1 MAHGAAPGVNIL
13 STVPVAHGC
22 TMTAVPAPTSPLR
35 VVGYCRTSTDDAQSP
50 EDSRRW
56 QLGVIERLVAG
67 HGEVVEVV
75 HDVGFTRG
83 LPWAR
88 RPDALAPIERCA
100 LPAAARGFEAIA
112 VAEPQRAFG
121 DPSQLFDIWRKL
133 DHYGVGLWIPEVGG
147 PADIRNEGHNIVLST
162 IGTMSESERPASAS
176 RSPTRPGR
184 WPAATPATGW
194 APPPPSATG

>member
-1 MAHGAAPGVNIL
+1 
-13 STVPVAHGC
+13 
-22 TMTAVPAPTSPLR
+22 MTAVPAPTSPLR

-50 EDSRRW
+50 KDSRRW

-88 RPDALAPIERCA
+88 RPDALALIARCA
-100 LPAAARGFEAIA
+100 LPAAARGFDAIA

-121 DPSQLFDIWRKL
+121 DPSQLFDKL
-133 DHYGVGLWIPEVGG
+133 DPYGVGLWIPEVGG
-147 PADIRNEGHNIVLST
+147 LADIRNEGHNIVLST
-162 IGTMSESERPASAS
+162 FGTMSESERRRIGVTVSNATREMARSGARCWLGARAPFRLQVDADRRAASEDP
-176 RSPTRPGR
+176 RGR
-184 WPAATPATGW
+184 TPRR
-194 APPPPSATG
+194 